1 MKQPDADNFMDTV
14 IKEVQERSKSVV
26 DISYDYIDELGMYE
40 SVDYMLRMR
49 YSTIKITLIF
59 RCVT

>member
-26 DISYDYIDELGMYE
+26 DISYDCIDELGIYE
-40 SVDYMLRMR
+40 SV
-49 YSTIKITLIF
+49 TE
-59 RCVT
+59 C